1 MFSVKFLISAAAAAM
16 LSTTA
21 FAADMPQ
28 PQPVY
33 QPVVEPCCSGA
44 WYLRGDIGVGILSK
58 SDLVFEQN
66 PLNSSNFKIQH
77 SSIDDTTFFM
87 AGVGYEYNNWLRFD
101 VTGEY
106 RTKAEVNAF
115 GLYNNAGVFG
125 DSYTGSIRST
135 VLLANGYIDL
145 GTWNCL
151 TPFIGAGVGVAFNT
165 LGDFTDIGIGTSGSG
180 AGGNPTEAHLAWAL
194 HAGLSYAV
202 TQNFSVELA
211 YRYLNYGSITD
222 TIYCTGGCNPDSYKF
237 QNLSS
242 NDFMLGF
249 RWRFPIES
257 GVVTSMP
264 VMMQQ
269 PVAVQPAPPMPPP
282 PQYPLS
288 TRG

>member
-1 MFSVKFLISAAAAAM
+1 M
-16 LSTTA
+16 LSSTA
-21 FAADMPQ
+21 FAADMPM

-33 QPVVEPCCSGA
+33 QPVAEPCCSSG
-44 WYLRGDIGVGILSK
+44 WYLRGDVGVGIMSRA
-58 SDLVFEQN
+58 DLVFEQN
-66 PLNSSNFKIQH
+66 PLNASNFKVQH
-77 SSIDDTTFFM
+77 SSLDDTTFFM

-106 RTKAEVNAF
+106 RTKAAVNAF
-115 GLYNNAGVFG
+115 GLYNFGGGTFG
-125 DSYTGSIRST
+125 DNYTGSIRST
-135 VLLANGYIDL
+135 VFLANGYIDL

-165 LGDFTDIGIGTSGSG
+165 LADFTDTGIGTSGAGS
-180 AGGNPTEAHLAWAL
+180 GGNPTEAHLAWAL

-202 TQNFSVELA
+202 TQNFSVEMA

-222 TIYCTGGCNPDSYKF
+222 TINCIGGCNPDSYKF

-242 NDFMLGF
+242 NDIMLGM
-249 RWRFPIES
+249 RWRFPVEPA
-257 GVVTSMP
+257 VVAPAP
-264 VMMQQ
+264 VMYQ
-269 PVAVQPAPPMPPP
+269 PPPPAPPP